1 MLEYIL
7 NFHINILP
15 VARGARFELAE
26 LLHSSGFK
34 SDALNQTLPTPQNY
48 EEKVLFNFFLHI
60 ILYNKFYKKSIKI

>member
-1 MLEYIL
+1 MPEYIL

-48 EEKVLFNFFLHI
+48 EEKSSF
-60 ILYNKFYKKSIKI
+60 

>member
-1 MLEYIL
+1 MPEYIL
-7 NFHINILP
+7 NFYINILP

-48 EEKVLFNFFLHI
+48 EEKKFFSTSFF
-60 ILYNKFYKKSIKI
+60 ILYYIINFIKNQ